1 MGGAAE
7 NVCYILPPLPPSV
20 FWYRCMLIVSV
31 IPGNAMTFTFI
42 FSRTTPNLGE
52 GTVVDGSSR
61 DFVGIPGGFPPST

>member
-1 MGGAAE
+1 
-7 NVCYILPPLPPSV
+7 
-20 FWYRCMLIVSV
+20 MLIVSV